1 MQFVFEAIG
10 THWQIDIYETLDSSR
25 AAALQDKIRG
35 RIAVFDAHYSRFRSD
50 SLVTTMS
57 QTRGAYTLP
66 GDAKLLM
73 DLYQDLYTR
82 TNGLLTPLIGNL
94 IADAG
99 YDATYTLIQ
108 TKELTA
114 PLAWDDAIHYAHPIL
129 MIKQPVLIDF
139 GAAGKGYLIDIVGE
153 LMEAEGVMSYCIDA
167 GGDIRHRGSEAI
179 RVGLENPFNTS
190 EVVGVYPLHN
200 KSLCGSA
207 GTRRAWG
214 VHNHIFNPSTR
225 ESVTD
230 IVATWVVAENTRVA
244 DALATCLFLV
254 QASVLVEAYQFEYFL
269 VRSDGTFEKSD
280 NFSGEVFG

>member
-10 THWQIDIYETLDSSR
+10 THWQIDIYEALEPSR
-25 AAALQDKIRG
+25 AAALQESILE

-50 SLVTTMS
+50 SLVTNMS
-57 QTRGAYTLP
+57 HTAGVYTLP
-66 GDAKLLM
+66 EDAKLLF

-99 YDATYTLIQ
+99 YDAVYTLVQ

-114 PLAWDDAIHYAHPIL
+114 PLAWDEAVHYVHPTL
-129 MIKQPVLIDF
+129 TIKQPVLIDV

-153 LMEAEGVMSYCIDA
+153 LMEAEGVMQYCIDA
-167 GGDIRHRGSEAI
+167 GGDIRYRGSEAI

-190 EVVGVYPLHN
+190 EVVGVYALHN

-214 VHNHIFNPSTR
+214 AHNHIFNPSTQ

-230 IVATWVVAENTRVA
+230 IVATWVVTESTRVA

-254 QASVLVEAYQFEYFL
+254 PASTLADAYNFEYL
-269 VRSDGTFEKSD
+269 LIRSDGSFEKSN
-280 NFSGEVFG
+280 NFLGEVFG